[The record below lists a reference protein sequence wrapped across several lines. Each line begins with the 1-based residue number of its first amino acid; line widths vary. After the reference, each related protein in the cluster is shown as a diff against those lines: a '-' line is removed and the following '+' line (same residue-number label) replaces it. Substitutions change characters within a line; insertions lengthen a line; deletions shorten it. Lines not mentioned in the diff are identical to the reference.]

1 MVLAA
6 LKSSLSLVGFSLKG
20 KIIQSESGRDNQKS
34 GKNLDAV
41 KNALKNN
48 SVLVGVRNAG
58 NILKLIDALFVAFE
72 LADHGCLEIHGVA
85 FCLGAGGENL
95 ALELLFR
102 RMQFIVKGTAL
113 VMKRADICPLCVLLL
128 QDRAGYIG
136 NAGEQFAPA
145 VLCFLKGFL
154 SLLHSFDRSV

>member
-20 KIIQSESGRDNQKS
+20 KIIQSKSGRDNQKS

-58 NILKLIDALFVAFE
+58 NILKLINALFVAFE
-72 LADHGCLEIHGVA
+72 LADYSCL
-85 FCLGAGGENL
+85 
-95 ALELLFR
+95 
-102 RMQFIVKGTAL
+102 
-113 VMKRADICPLCVLLL
+113 
-128 QDRAGYIG
+128 
-136 NAGEQFAPA
+136 
-145 VLCFLKGFL
+145 
-154 SLLHSFDRSV
+154 